1 MTPTTALAAWAAETS
16 HQWPDTAVKEAVRAF
31 IDTIACML
39 SGAYEPPVRK
49 AYNAVARW
57 GKGHSTVVGVPGTE
71 DRSGLPAPWAALING
86 TAAHSQDY
94 DDVLDPALAHVSAV
108 LVPALL
114 ALAEE
119 TGASGH
125 HCVDAYLVGFEI
137 MARLA
142 ESMNPAHYRRGWH
155 TTLTLG
161 SPAVA
166 VACARMIGLDR
177 RQTQVALS
185 LSTSLSSG
193 SKRQFGTMTKPLHAG
208 LAAKNGILAARLAV
222 EGFTAADE
230 ILEGGWSL
238 QDLMAGSDV
247 PGFSDRLA
255 HIGDPPAIMQY
266 GVWLKLYPCC
276 ASTHRS
282 VDALL
287 NLRRTYGLDAT
298 RITGVE
304 GMISKM
310 AADNLMYESPKDPME
325 ARFSLHYCL
334 ASALVDGGLGP
345 DAFTQEAIHRSAV
358 RKLLPRIHKT
368 MTPAFDID
376 QRSRVTIRLANGQE
390 VSKTVDTPRGHPG
403 RPLSDEE
410 LASKFRACAAAGGLN
425 EIEVEML
432 YSTLTDFYSLPR
444 VDALTDHLSP
454 TGEMALGNRNTY

>member
-1 MTPTTALAAWAAETS
+1 MKPTTSLAAWAAETS
-16 HQWPDTAVKEAVRAF
+16 RQWPDRAVNEAVRVF
-31 IDTIACML
+31 IDTVACIL
-39 SGAYEPPVRK
+39 SGAHEPPVRK
-49 AYNAVARW
+49 AHSAVARW
-57 GKGHSTVVGVPGTE
+57 GQGQSTVVGITGKGSS
-71 DRSGLPAPWAALING
+71 SGVPAPWAALING

-125 HCVDAYLVGFEI
+125 RCVDAYLVGFEI

-142 ESMNPAHYRRGWH
+142 EAVNPSHYRRGWH

-161 SPAVA
+161 TPAAA

-177 RQTQVALS
+177 PQMQAALS
-185 LSTSLSSG
+185 LSTSMSSG
-193 SKRQFGTMTKPLHAG
+193 SKRQFGTMTKPFHAG
-208 LAAKNGILAARLAV
+208 LAAKNGIVAAQLAA

-230 ILEGGWSL
+230 ILEGEWSL
-238 QDLMAGSDV
+238 QDLMAGPDA
-247 PGFSDRLA
+247 PGFSERLA
-255 HIGDPPAIMQY
+255 QIGDPPAIIQY

-287 NLRRTYGLDAT
+287 NLRRTHGLDAKNVT
-298 RITGVE
+298 SIE
-304 GMISKM
+304 AMISKM

-334 ASALVDGGLGP
+334 ASALVDDGLAP
-345 DAFTQEAIHRSAV
+345 DAFTPKAIRRPVV
-358 RKLLPRIHKT
+358 RTLLPRIHKT
-368 MTPAFDID
+368 IDPALSGNAGVRERATVTVTLADGKKIID
-376 QRSRVTIRLANGQE
+376 RVEN
-390 VSKTVDTPRGHPG
+390 PRGHPG

-410 LASKFRACAAAGGLN
+410 LAAKFRACAAAGGL
-425 EIEVEML
+425 EEVRTERL
-432 YSTLTDFYSLPR
+432 YSTLRDFSSLPG
-444 VDALTDHLSP
+444 VDAVTQHLCSP
-454 TGEMALGNRNTY
+454 

>member
-1 MTPTTALAAWAAETS
+1 MKPTTALAAWAAETS
-16 HQWPDTAVKEAVRAF
+16 HQWPDKAVNETVRAF
-31 IDTIACML
+31 IDTVACML
-39 SGAYEPPVRK
+39 SGVHEAPVRK
-49 AYNAVARW
+49 AHSAVARW
-57 GKGHSTVVGVPGTE
+57 GQGQSTVVGITGKE
-71 DRSGLPAPWAALING
+71 GSSGLHAPWAALING

-142 ESMNPAHYRRGWH
+142 EAVNPSHYRRGWH

-161 SPAVA
+161 SPAA
-166 VACARMIGLDR
+166 AAACGRMIGLDR
-177 RQTQVALS
+177 PQMQAALS
-185 LSTSLSSG
+185 LSTSMSSG
-193 SKRQFGTMTKPLHAG
+193 SKRQFGTMTKPFHAG
-208 LAAKNGILAARLAV
+208 LAAKNGILAARLAA

-230 ILEGGWSL
+230 ILEGEWSL
-238 QDLMAGSDV
+238 QDLMAGPDA
-247 PGFSDRLA
+247 PGFSHRLA
-255 HIGDPPAIMQY
+255 QIGDPPAIMQC

-287 NLRRTYGLDAT
+287 NLRRTHGLDAKSVT
-298 RITGVE
+298 AIE
-304 GMISKM
+304 AMISKM

-345 DAFTQEAIHRSAV
+345 YAFTPKTIRRSVV
-358 RKLLPRIHKT
+358 RTLLPRIHKT
-368 MTPAFDID
+368 IDPALSGLAAVNAGVCERATVTVTLTDGKRISD
-376 QRSRVTIRLANGQE
+376 RVEN
-390 VSKTVDTPRGHPG
+390 PRGHPAQ
-403 RPLSDEE
+403 PLSDEE
-410 LASKFRACAAAGGLN
+410 LAGKFRACAAAGGLN
-425 EIEVEML
+425 KVETERL
-432 YSTLTDFYSLPR
+432 YSALTDFSSLPGVNAMTR
-444 VDALTDHLSP
+444 HLCSP
-454 TGEMALGNRNTY
+454 